1 MWRFLLFFSK
11 AIKTCKILYLAVII
25 KVVCLF
31 VFVSR
36 LIRNIKRELNELIQ
50 FCLSNIYIYIKLYII
65 IIKLPAFYEE
75 CSKSFAKCSEVNNLN
90 IQDLNGKDLSKV
102 ILWNNKFICVG
113 DKSVY
118 FRNLAEKGIFR
129 VGDLISNKHELIIK
143 SELRVLNL
151 SPLDAFRL
159 VSLIDA
165 LPTQWRESLKSCIS
179 TGDTPFILRDEIK
192 LRLKCQIVLL
202 ETNTKVGTDGQTW
215 RRLKR
220 IAIEVMENLLA

>member
-1 MWRFLLFFSK
+1 MLKIF
-11 AIKTCKILYLAVII
+11 CKVL
-25 KVVCLF
+25 C
-31 VFVSR
+31 
-36 LIRNIKRELNELIQ
+36 
-50 FCLSNIYIYIKLYII
+50 
-65 IIKLPAFYEE
+65 
-75 CSKSFAKCSEVNNLN
+75 VNNLN

-102 ILWNNKFICVG
+102 ILWNNKSICVG

-165 LPTQWRESLKSCIS
+165 LPTQWRESLKSCIY
-179 TGDTPFILRDEIK
+179 TGDTTIQF
-192 LRLKCQIVLL
+192 
-202 ETNTKVGTDGQTW
+202 
-215 RRLKR
+215 
-220 IAIEVMENLLA
+220 A